1 MLECGYGCYWQF
13 AMGGQCFCFRSR
25 DYSLHGG
32 CFNSDSSKL
41 RGDKVTMLMAECQ
54 LHNSIVL
61 LVAVDFVEKRCEQ
74 TPLIW

>member
-1 MLECGYGCYWQF
+1 
-13 AMGGQCFCFRSR
+13 
-25 DYSLHGG
+25 
-32 CFNSDSSKL
+32 
-41 RGDKVTMLMAECQ
+41 MLMAECQ